1 MKRITDSERLTQAIL
16 DKREREIVQ
25 LKRNLNLK
33 AKEIEAMQFYIE
45 DLLRSRKILIDQLN
59 QMIYFHKQNSHV

>member
-59 QMIYFHKQNSHV
+59 QMIYFYKNKSHV

>member
-1 MKRITDSERLTQAIL
+1 MKRITDSERLTKAIL
-16 DKREREIVQ
+16 DKREKEIVQ

>member
-16 DKREREIVQ
+16 DKREKEIVQ